1 MTWKS
6 YMFNRLAAGPI
17 IIGLTILS
25 VFITTPGKA
34 QTPDSMVIDVGK
46 IRFYEQI
53 NDQSWFAAV
62 PKGTVAVDSLP
73 YLNFRSD
80 RIRRYKDGFP
90 QSLMEKDN
98 VLKFIL
104 YNSADTVREV
114 LLSPAIYFTKIN
126 LYKASDTGVHAS
138 LEPIPD
144 SITQKNLAYTG
155 VRMIRVHPKE
165 QAVIYCRFNFV
176 RTNINSFLPRVIEKD
191 YINQWVGTIRDN
203 DRVLDIF
210 TYVISG
216 VLLLM
221 VFYSLAV
228 YLQARNKEFVYYAIY
243 TFCTAILL
251 FLKSYLNLT
260 ANFFNYFYEEYLDF
274 MIMSCSVFSYLF
286 FVRRFINSRQ
296 NYPALDKFL
305 RLADWVLLV
314 LCCVYSAIY
323 FLTDDY
329 NLLSIMENLV
339 IKIFFFLIGIVFIL
353 YSIKRK
359 DPLLNYLVAGNLALI
374 VFSVMSQAIIQF
386 EWRPVDV
393 KGSVFNRA
401 LFYYEIGLV
410 LELGFFLSG
419 LAFKN
424 RRDIIDRVKE
434 RERLKL
440 DNERKEFE
448 KQVAV
453 MAAQQEER
461 DRISADMH
469 DELGS
474 GMTAIRLMSEIMK
487 GRMKEQT
494 FPELEKISN
503 SANDLLG
510 KMNTIIWTM
519 KSSNDTLESL
529 VAYIRAH
536 ATEYFDSTPIS
547 CTVQVPPV
555 IPQVDVSGEKRRNIF
570 LSVKEALNNT
580 MKHSQA
586 SNVRIEIITKNN
598 RLTIHV
604 SDNGVGIDQEQLRRF
619 GNGLSNMRR
628 RMESIDGSFK
638 IENNGR
644 CVLTFE
650 API

>member
-1 MTWKS
+1 
-6 YMFNRLAAGPI
+6 MFSRLKAGPI
-17 IIGLTILS
+17 AIGLTLLS
-25 VFITTPGKA
+25 VFVTLQGLA
-34 QTPDSMVIDVGK
+34 QVPDSMIVDVGK
-46 IRFYEQI
+46 LRFYEQI
-53 NDQSWFAAV
+53 DDQCWLASA
-62 PKGTVAVDSLP
+62 PKGKITPDKIPHLT
-73 YLNFRSD
+73 YRSD
-80 RIRRYKDGFP
+80 EIRTFKGDPPDELLER
-90 QSLMEKDN
+90 DN
-98 VLKFIL
+98 FLKFIL
-104 YNSADTVREV
+104 YNSADTVREI
-114 LLSPAIYFTKIN
+114 LLSPAIYFSRIAV
-126 LYKASDTGVHAS
+126 YKATDETANAR
-138 LEPIPD
+138 LEKIPD
-144 SITQKNLAYTG
+144 SITQNNLVYSG
-155 VRMIRVHPKE
+155 VRMIRLQPKE
-165 QAVIYCRFNFV
+165 QSVYYCEFQFV
-176 RTNINSFLPRVIEKD
+176 RTNINTFLPRIIDKGL
-191 YINQWVGTIRDN
+191 IQQWVATIRDK

-210 TYVISG
+210 SYVISG

-228 YLQARNKEFVYYAIY
+228 YLQSRNKEFVYYAIY

-274 MIMSCSVFSYLF
+274 MILSGSVFSYLF

-305 RLADWVLLV
+305 RLADWILLA
-314 LCCVYSAIY
+314 LCAVYTMIY
-323 FLTDDY
+323 FLTNEY
-329 NLLSIMENLV
+329 NLLDIMENLV
-339 IKIFFFLIGIVFIL
+339 IKIFFFIIGIVFII

-359 DPLLNYLVAGNLALI
+359 DPLLNYLVAGNFALI
-374 VFSVMSQAIIQF
+374 IFSIMSQAIIQF
-386 EWRPVDV
+386 DWRPAPA
-393 KGSVFNRA
+393 KGSILNRA

-410 LELGFFLSG
+410 VELGFFLTG
-419 LAFKN
+419 LAYKN

-487 GRMKEQT
+487 SKMKEQQ

-570 LSVKEALNNT
+570 LSVKEALNNA

-586 SNVRIEIITKNN
+586 SKIKIEITTRES
-598 RLTIHV
+598 RLMIRV

-628 RMESIDGSFK
+628 RMESIDGQFR
-638 IENNGR
+638 IENNGM
-644 CVLTFE
+644 CTLTFE